1 MNDKY
6 DMAINNFLRDVSL
19 WLDER
24 TPRDTTED
32 IEIDVTKAMWIK
44 LAQDPRKYVEY
55 DSLYEYV
62 SPHEHAFSVRRGIG
76 KVDNS
81 MLTAV
86 NHVLYAMKGYYQA
99 GDDDSKSKLV
109 DALFMFKKSTAKSM
123 FEKMKY
129 SFMKP
134 EKALF
139 VRQR

>member
-1 MNDKY
+1 MNYQY
-6 DMAINNFLRDVSL
+6 DVAINNFLRDVSL

-24 TPRDTTED
+24 TPRDTTEG

-44 LAQDPRKYVEY
+44 LAQDPRKYLEY
-55 DSLYEYV
+55 DSLFKYV
-62 SPHEHAFSVRRGIG
+62 SSHEHAFSVRRGIG
-76 KVDNS
+76 KVDDS

-99 GDDDSKSKLV
+99 GDDGSKSKLV
-109 DALFMFKKSTAKSM
+109 DALFGFKKSTAKNM

-134 EKALF
+134 EKALLMK
-139 VRQR
+139 QR

>member
-1 MNDKY
+1 MDDKY
-6 DMAINNFLRDVSL
+6 DIAINNFLRDVSL

-24 TPRDTTED
+24 TPRDTTEG

-62 SPHEHAFSVRRGIG
+62 SPREHAFSVRRD

-81 MLTAV
+81 MLIAV
-86 NHVLYAMKGYYQA
+86 NNVLYAMRGYYQV
-99 GDDDSKSKLV
+99 GDDGRKLKLV
-109 DALFMFKKSTAKSM
+109 NALFGFKKLTAKSM
-123 FEKMKY
+123 FEKIKY

-134 EKALF
+134 EKALLMK
-139 VRQR
+139 QR